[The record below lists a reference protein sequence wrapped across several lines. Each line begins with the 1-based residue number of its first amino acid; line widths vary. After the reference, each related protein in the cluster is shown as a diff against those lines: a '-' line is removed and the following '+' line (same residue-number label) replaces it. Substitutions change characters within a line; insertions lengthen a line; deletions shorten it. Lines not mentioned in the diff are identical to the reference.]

1 MSTVYRVMRDVQ
13 SRFGFALQAKAN
25 LQRTMRKLRS
35 VPFESEFRL
44 LSAIEPGN
52 RCMLDIGA
60 NRGQSIDAIRMYQ
73 PDAVLHAFEP
83 NGLLYR
89 QLETKFPKDQSLVLH
104 KMGLGAEPMEAP
116 LYVPFYRN
124 FMYDGLASFSKSE
137 AEGWLNEDTVWN
149 FSPELVKTKQE
160 HCSIGVLD
168 TLSLKPCFLKIDVQG
183 FEKQV
188 LEGGAKTISKSEPV
202 ILIELNVEADKWL
215 LDRGWSRYGFFDG
228 KLMYNIHGD
237 NNTVYLK
244 RSNAEHQ
251 KLIAEFS

>member
-1 MSTVYRVMRDVQ
+1 M
-13 SRFGFALQAKAN
+13 
-25 LQRTMRKLRS
+25 
-35 VPFESEFRL
+35 
-44 LSAIEPGN
+44 
-52 RCMLDIGA
+52 
-60 NRGQSIDAIRMYQ
+60 
-73 PDAVLHAFEP
+73 
-83 NGLLYR
+83 
-89 QLETKFPKDQSLVLH
+89 
-104 KMGLGAEPMEAP
+104 
-116 LYVPFYRN
+116 
-124 FMYDGLASFSKSE
+124 
-137 AEGWLNEDTVWN
+137 
-149 FSPELVKTKQE
+149 KTKQE